1 MEALVVHEMREGR
14 SPVTRDRQYDLE
26 TIVLAAGY
34 SSRFAGNKLL
44 QPYRDRRVIQEV
56 VEVARA
62 VSTRVV
68 VVLGHDAERVST
80 LIAGMAGVDRVFNH
94 WYPLGMFTSIQ
105 RGVREVTT
113 PRFAVL
119 PGDLP
124 GIDPADVHT
133 VLEGGF
139 ADVARPVFRGHPG
152 HPVIMSSKL
161 IPRILANPPAA
172 TMQEIHRHYTV
183 HLVEVDNPLVCA
195 DIDTQT
201 DYHRLRE
208 RS

>member
-1 MEALVVHEMREGR
+1 MQHSV
-14 SPVTRDRQYDLE
+14 E

-44 QPYRDRRVIQEV
+44 QPYRHRRVVQAV
-56 VEVARA
+56 VEIARA
-62 VSTRVV
+62 VSSRVI

-80 LIAGMAGVDRVFNH
+80 LLAGMRGVDRVFND

-105 RGVREVTT
+105 RGVREVTAA
-113 PRFAVL
+113 RFAVL

-124 GIDPADVHT
+124 GVDTADVES

-139 ADVARPVFRGHPG
+139 ADVARPVCHGRPG
-152 HPVIMSSKL
+152 HPVVMSRKL
-161 IPRILANPPAA
+161 IPRILSSPPTA
-172 TMQEIHRHYTV
+172 TMQEIHRHYSV

-195 DIDTQT
+195 DIDTQAE
-201 DYHRLRE
+201 YQRLDNRT
-208 RS
+208 

>member
-1 MEALVVHEMREGR
+1 MREGK
-14 SPVTRDRQYDLE
+14 SPVTRDRQHALE

-44 QPYRDRRVIQEV
+44 QPYRHRRVIQAV

-68 VVLGHDAERVST
+68 VVLGHDAERIST
-80 LIAGMAGVDRVFNH
+80 LLAGMADVDRVCNH

-105 RGVREVTT
+105 RGVREITT

-124 GIDPADVHT
+124 GIDPADVDM
-133 VLEGGF
+133 VLQGGF
-139 ADVARPVFRGHPG
+139 ADVARPVYRGHPG
-152 HPVIMSSKL
+152 HPVVMSRKL
-161 IPRILANPPAA
+161 IPRILASPPSA

-183 HLVEVDNPLVCA
+183 HLVEVDNPLVCT

-201 DYHRLRE
+201 DYQRLRE